1 MTPERRA
8 PTILS
13 VDDSHDEA
21 ALLSA
26 ALHESGSDCALRSVT
41 SAAEAM
47 AYLEGRGPYVDRR
60 RHPMPALILLDI
72 QMPEQDGFALLSWLR
87 AQEAEWRRLPV
98 VMLTTAH
105 NYEEI
110 RRAYDLG
117 ANSFLVKP
125 AEFGELAAMLAQ
137 LVGYWL
143 RYNEALGGPLR

>member
-1 MTPERRA
+1 MSSRRP

-13 VDDSHDEA
+13 VDDSRDEA
-21 ALLSA
+21 ALLTA
-26 ALHESGSDCALRSVT
+26 ALRESGSECALRSVT
-41 SAAEAM
+41 SADEAM
-47 AYLEGRGPYVDRR
+47 AYLAGSGPYSDRR
-60 RHPMPALILLDI
+60 RHPQPSLILLDI
-72 QMPEQDGFALLSWLR
+72 QMPGQDGFALLSWLR
-87 AQEAEWRRLPV
+87 AQQEEWRRLPV

-125 AEFGELAAMLAQ
+125 TEFGELAAMLAQ

-143 RYNEALGGPLR
+143 RYNEALGGPPR